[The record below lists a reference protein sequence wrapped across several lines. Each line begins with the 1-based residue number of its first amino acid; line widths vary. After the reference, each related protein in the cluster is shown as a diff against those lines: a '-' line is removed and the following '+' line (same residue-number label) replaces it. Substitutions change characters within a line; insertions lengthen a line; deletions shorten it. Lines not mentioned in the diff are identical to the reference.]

1 MRIHESKT
9 MRALVA
15 LVAILLLEPRAGAHE
30 DDSAPLVKVEKVYA
44 APKPI
49 GYLRVVYT
57 CSEVGKPQILLVE
70 CDLFR
75 RTVPVD
81 GLTDLPRPDWDR
93 FGAAYSA
100 TSFEDGKW
108 TDRPYL
114 YLIVPLNGPRGENWE
129 QTWATFHFN
138 AEGKL
143 TRKIKRFIPLPSPP
157 DAVDMVWEDWEIGS
171 GQSAQS
177 VIEATRANRK

>member
-1 MRIHESKT
+1 MTTHGLKSV
-9 MRALVA
+9 RALAA
-15 LVAILLLEPRAGAHE
+15 LTAIFLLGPRAEGHE
-30 DDSAPLVKVEKVYA
+30 DMIAPLVKVEKVYA

-49 GYLRVVYT
+49 GHLRVVYT
-57 CSEVGKPQILLVE
+57 CSEVGKPRILLLE

-75 RTVPVD
+75 RTAPVD
-81 GLTDLPRPDWDR
+81 GLTDPPRPDWDR
-93 FGAAYSA
+93 FGAASSA

-108 TDRPYL
+108 IDRPYL
-114 YLIVPLNGPRGENWE
+114 YLIVPLNGPRGENWD

-143 TRKIKRFIPLPSPP
+143 TRKIKRFIPLPPP
-157 DAVDMVWEDWEIGS
+157 QDTVDMVWEDWEIGS